1 MPEEKT
7 NIFSNFF
14 STEISGELISSLI
27 VIFIIIVLSL
37 IVGILA
43 ARHNPLKKPKGLLL
57 VAECGVRFFDGFS
70 RDLVGTTLPNFGSF
84 IMGVAV
90 YLFIS
95 FIFGLTGLPSPVTYM
110 AVPLSLGL
118 TTFLLIHYTSAR
130 FTKWAYF
137 KRYIDPIP
145 IFLPIN
151 LISMWAPLLSLTLRL
166 FGNAIAGWALLTI
179 VEYAL
184 RDLSEMIFNFMPV
197 TQTAAGVAENWNGI
211 FLAPIPLAILHAY
224 FDLFSG
230 LIQTFVFILLTSIFI
245 GQEIPEDI
253 ELTTMERRKKKW
265 KS

>member
-1 MPEEKT
+1 MPEENN

-14 STEISGELISSLI
+14 KINIAGELVSSLI
-27 VIFIIIVLSL
+27 VILIIVILSL

-43 ARHNPLKKPKGLLL
+43 AKHDPLKKPKGLLL
-57 VAECGVRFFDGFS
+57 LAEMGVNFFDNFA
-70 RDLVGTTLPNFGSF
+70 RDLVGTALPNFGGF
-84 IMGVAV
+84 IMGVAM

-118 TTFLLIHYTSAR
+118 VTFLLIHYTSAR
-130 FTKWAYF
+130 YTKWRYF

-166 FGNAIAGWALLTI
+166 FGNAIAGWALLSI

-184 RDLSEMIFNFMPV
+184 RDLSSTLFSFIQSE
-197 TQTAAGVAENWNGI
+197 WNQV
-211 FLAPIPLAILHAY
+211 FLAPLPLAILHAY
-224 FDLFSG
+224 FDVFSG

-253 ELTTMERRKKKW
+253 TLNTMERRKN
-265 KS
+265 

>member
-1 MPEEKT
+1 MFE
-7 NIFSNFF
+7 NFF
-14 STEISGELISSLI
+14 KTDIPGELISSLI
-27 VIFIIIVLSL
+27 VIGIICIISI

-43 ARHNPLKKPKGLLL
+43 VHHNPLKKPKGLLL
-57 VAECGVRFFDGFS
+57 VAEIGVKFFDNFS
-70 RDLVGTTLPNFGSF
+70 RELVGTTLPNFGGF
-84 IMGVAV
+84 IMGVAC

-110 AVPLSLGL
+110 AIPLSLGL

-179 VEYAL
+179 VEFAL
-184 RDLSEMIFNFMPV
+184 RDASSALFAFM
-197 TQTAAGVAENWNGI
+197 QTEWNQV

-224 FDLFSG
+224 FDVFSG
-230 LIQTFVFILLTSIFI
+230 FIQTFVFILLTSIFI

-253 ELTTMERRKKKW
+253 DLNTLERRKNR
-265 KS
+265 

>member
-27 VIFIIIVLSL
+27 VIFIIMVLSL

-57 VAECGVRFFDGFS
+57 VAECGVRFFDDFS
-70 RDLVGTTLPNFGSF
+70 RDLVGTTLPNFGGF

-130 FTKWAYF
+130 YTKWAYF

-166 FGNAIAGWALLTI
+166 FGNAIAGWALLSI

-184 RDLSEMIFNFMPV
+184 RDLSSTLFFFIQSE
-197 TQTAAGVAENWNGI
+197 WNQV

-224 FDLFSG
+224 FDVFSG
-230 LIQTFVFILLTSIFI
+230 LIQTFVFILLTSIFV

-253 ELTTMERRKKKW
+253 TLNTMERRKN
-265 KS
+265 

>member
-1 MPEEKT
+1 M
-7 NIFSNFF
+7 FDQFF
-14 STEISGELISSLI
+14 TVRIPGELISSLI
-27 VIFIIIVLSL
+27 VILIIIILS
-37 IVGILA
+37 ITIGILA
-43 ARHNPLKKPKGLLL
+43 ARQNPLKKPKGLLL
-57 VAECGVRFFDGFS
+57 MAEIGVDFFDNFS
-70 RDLVGTTLPNFGSF
+70 RDLVGTSLPNFGGF
-84 IMGVAV
+84 VMGVAL

-110 AVPLSLGL
+110 AIPLSLGL
-118 TTFLLIHYTSAR
+118 VTFLLIHYTSAR
-130 FTKWAYF
+130 FTKWRYF

-184 RDLSEMIFNFMPV
+184 RNLSSTLFAFIQSE
-197 TQTAAGVAENWNGI
+197 WNQV

-224 FDLFSG
+224 FDIFSG

-245 GQEIPEDI
+245 GQEVPEDI
-253 ELTTMERRKKKW
+253 ELNTLERRNKKYE
-265 KS
+265 

>member
-1 MPEEKT
+1 M
-7 NIFSNFF
+7 FDNFF
-14 STEISGELISSLI
+14 SLDIPGEVISSIIVMLI
-27 VIFIIIVLSL
+27 VMVLAIIVG
-37 IVGILA
+37 VLA

-57 VAECGVRFFDGFS
+57 MAEIGVRYFDNFAAE
-70 RDLVGTTLPNFGSF
+70 LVGPGLPNFGGF

-90 YLFIS
+90 YLFIA

-110 AVPLSLGL
+110 AIPLSLGL
-118 TTFLLIHYTSAR
+118 TTFLLIHFTSAR

-179 VEYAL
+179 VEYSL
-184 RDLSEMIFNFMPV
+184 RDVSGMLFSSMGEWGEV
-197 TQTAAGVAENWNGI
+197 

-230 LIQTFVFILLTSIFI
+230 FIQTFVFILLTTIFI

-253 ELTTMERRKKKW
+253 TFATLERRNKKV
-265 KS
+265 